1 MAINFLKEKS
11 IKYLNKDFQTVKRDL
26 MNFSQAHHS
35 GSFQDYNESSPGM
48 ALLEFVAVAV
58 DMLSFYQDAQFE
70 EVRQENARQIENV
83 VSFAKSQGY
92 RPSGKRAARTSQ
104 TFFIEVPAT
113 TLNGESVPNDT
124 YSGILNK
131 GSKVQGPDGIV
142 FETLDDI
149 HFSASAPTPNT
160 LNHRFVTGSQFDAV
174 TGMPTHFALRK
185 DVEVIAGETQ
195 VEDFT
200 ITDFEK
206 FKTIE
211 LSNADVIEVLSVV
224 DSDGNEWTEVEF
236 LAQEMVYDAITNSSD
251 DSDVVPYVLKLRA
264 VPRRFV
270 TDRDPLTQKT
280 SLIFGSGDGV
290 NFDDDLV
297 PNLADMSLPLPG
309 RRTFSSFAIDPQNFL
324 KTQTLGL
331 SPFNTTLTVSYRV
344 GGGAQTN
351 VAPGTIKSVLE
362 ASFDFTSTSLS
373 PGLKSAVIGSLETFN
388 VNMSE
393 GGAGDETISEI
404 QANRAAYFAA
414 QNRTV
419 TREDFMA
426 HVLSMP
432 AKFGKPEKVYVKR
445 NNING
450 KAVDIHILAKDSDGH
465 LKRASSTLMNN
476 VRTYLLQ
483 KRMLTDG
490 VNLLHSDIMNMK
502 LDFGIVVGPK
512 LNRQEILAKC
522 LKTLGDYFHVDK
534 MQIGQPIVLSDVSA
548 ELQKIYGVISVYK
561 LEFKNAFGTQDSG
574 AIYSGTRFDVRA
586 STQSGIIYCPENA
599 IFEVKFPRRDIF
611 GETK

>member
-1 MAINFLKEKS
+1 MAINFVKEKTL
-11 IKYLNKDFQTVKRDL
+11 KYLGKDFQTIKRNL
-26 MNFSQAHHS
+26 IEFSQAHHS
-35 GSFQDYNESSPGM
+35 GVFQDYNESSPGM
-48 ALLEFVAVAV
+48 AILEFLAYVG
-58 DMLSFYQDAQFE
+58 DTLSFYQDAQFE

-83 VSFAKSQGY
+83 VSFAKMQGY

-113 TLNGESVPNDT
+113 TVNGEIVPDDA
-124 YSGILNK
+124 YSGILLR
-131 GSKVQGPDGIV
+131 GSKAQGPEGVV
-142 FETLDDI
+142 FETLEDI

-160 LNHRFVTGSQFDAV
+160 LNSRFVTGSQFDST
-174 TGMPTHFALRK
+174 TGNPTFFALRK

-195 VEDFT
+195 VEEFT
-200 ITDFEK
+200 ISEFEQ

-211 LSNADVIEVLSVV
+211 LSNQDVIEVLSVT
-224 DSDGNEWTEVEF
+224 DSDGNDWFEVEY
-236 LAQEMVYDAITNSSD
+236 LAQEMVFDAITNSSD
-251 DSDVVPYVLKLRA
+251 DNDIVPYVLKLRA

-290 NFDDDLV
+290 NFDDELV
-297 PNLADMSLPLPG
+297 PNLADLALPLPG

-331 SPFNTTLTVSYRV
+331 SPFNTTITVTYRV
-344 GGGAQTN
+344 GGGSQTN

-362 ASFDFTSTSLS
+362 ANFDFNSTSLNPS
-373 PGLKSAVIGSLETFN
+373 LKSGVIGSIETFN
-388 VNMSE
+388 VGRSE
-393 GGAGDETISEI
+393 GGAGEETIGEI
-404 QANRAAYFAA
+404 QANRSAYFAA

-419 TREDFMA
+419 TREDFIS

-432 AKFGKPEKVYVKR
+432 PKFGRPEKVYVR
-445 NNING
+445 RDNING
-450 KAVDIHILAKDSDGH
+450 KAVDIHVIAEDPDGH
-465 LKRASSTLMNN
+465 FVRASPTLMNN
-476 VRTYLLQ
+476 IRTYLLQ

-490 VNLLHSDIMNMK
+490 VNILHSDILNLK
-502 LDFGIVVGPK
+502 IDFGVVVGPK

-522 LKTLGDYFHVDK
+522 LSVLSDYFDNDR

-548 ELQKIYGVISVYK
+548 RLQEIYGVISVYK
-561 LEFKNAFGTQDSG
+561 LEIRNVFGTQGDGNVYATS
-574 AIYSGTRFDVRA
+574 RFDVRA
-586 STQSGIIYCPENA
+586 ATQNGIVYCPENA
-599 IFEVKFPRRDIF
+599 IFEIKFPRGDIF